1 MINRILHG
9 RLEIRNFSSSVE
21 NISLVCFAHLWN
33 IFQHSKRN
41 FVSPHGHVI
50 SFILSLL
57 DDLKCSIIGYFYLS
71 LQACQ
76 NTVRSH
82 DTTCTLDCPTCDNLC
97 SCRYCQAV
105 YPSKDVSNIV
115 EANKR
120 VLVDNSLVTPYRCLG
135 WYKKLNACVCILTPI
150 CVQCT
155 CG

>member
-1 MINRILHG
+1 M
-9 RLEIRNFSSSVE
+9 
-21 NISLVCFAHLWN
+21 
-33 IFQHSKRN
+33 
-41 FVSPHGHVI
+41 
-50 SFILSLL
+50 
-57 DDLKCSIIGYFYLS
+57 GYFYLS

-135 WYKKLNACVCILTPI
+135 WYKKLNACVCTNPHLCTMYMWLNDVRFLNKILYVYIVFFKRASLMLKWNLWMTI
-150 CVQCT
+150 ECLT
-155 CG
+155 FILMKEFL